1 MTTALILVDIQNDY
15 FPGGRMALVGMDAAA
30 DAAAGLLGRFRNRGL
45 PVVHVRHE
53 SLQPGATFF
62 LPDTAGAAIADN
74 VLPISGEPV
83 ITKHFPNSFRDTDLL
98 ARLQA
103 AAVSRVV
110 ICGAMSHM
118 CIDATTRAAADHG
131 LACMVAADACA
142 TRDLQFKDI
151 TVPAAHVH
159 AAFMAALAA
168 AYGQVSP
175 SGKIPLD

>member
-1 MTTALILVDIQNDY
+1 MT
-15 FPGGRMALVGMDAAA
+15 LVGMDAAT
-30 DAAAGLLGRFRNRGL
+30 AAAAVLLDRFRNSGL
-45 PVVHVRHE
+45 PVIHVRHE

-62 LPDTAGAAIADN
+62 LPETAGAAISDK

-98 ARLQA
+98 ARLRA

-118 CIDATTRAAADHG
+118 CIDATARAAADHG
-131 LACMVAADACA
+131 FSCTVASDACA
-142 TRDLQFKDI
+142 TRDLQFEKL
-151 TVPAAHVH
+151 TVPAAQVH

-168 AYGQVSP
+168 AYGRAVP
-175 SGKIPLD
+175 AGKISVG